1 MSANATGMK
10 ARSQAAQKGQKLKV
24 GPNGTPNFLC
34 FHIFIALPIPSQM
47 FIIKADDDDDAD
59 IDDDEDSDDDNIR
72 PSWATVANSI
82 DLRPF
87 LAESSAHIVG
97 PIKFT

>member
-1 MSANATGMK
+1 MYICIHLDNDD
-10 ARSQAAQKGQKLKV
+10 
-24 GPNGTPNFLC
+24 N
-34 FHIFIALPIPSQM
+34 
-47 FIIKADDDDDAD
+47 DDDDDGD
-59 IDDDEDSDDDNIR
+59 YSDDDDDDEDSDDDNIR

-87 LAESSAHIVG
+87 LAESSTHIVG

>member
-1 MSANATGMK
+1 
-10 ARSQAAQKGQKLKV
+10 
-24 GPNGTPNFLC
+24 
-34 FHIFIALPIPSQM
+34 M
-47 FIIKADDDDDAD
+47 FIIKSDDDDDAD

-82 DLRPF
+82 DFRPF
-87 LAESSAHIVG
+87 LAESSAHVVG

>member
-1 MSANATGMK
+1 
-10 ARSQAAQKGQKLKV
+10 
-24 GPNGTPNFLC
+24 
-34 FHIFIALPIPSQM
+34 M
-47 FIIKADDDDDAD
+47 FIIRADDDHDEDNDDNDHDDHDDDDDEGD
-59 IDDDEDSDDDNIR
+59 DSDDGDDDDYSDDDKDSDDDNIR